1 MKNALILTGIVF
13 AVTLA
18 ITVGSRLSDEA
29 MAVVV
34 GAVCGL
40 SASIPMSIGLAIAAS
55 QNWGQVPNNQP
66 ENDASFTERRTYSPQ
81 PPFVVINPSPYAE
94 RGMYPYD
101 RPQPFSNF
109 PTMPSNLVIKPR
121 EFKIIGEE

>member
-1 MKNALILTGIVF
+1 MKNALILIGIVF

-18 ITVGSRLSDEA
+18 VTVGSRLSNEA

-55 QNWGQVPNNQP
+55 QNWGQPPNNQP
-66 ENDASFTERRTYSPQ
+66 DYNAGLSEHRAHSPQ
-81 PPFVVINPSPYAE
+81 PPLVVLNPPQYAE

-101 RPQPFSNF
+101 RSQPFSYF
-109 PTMPSNLVIKPR
+109 PTMPSNVVVKPR